1 MNKVFLKYT
10 FLITSGLLLFISIST
25 FAQKSLKVGNVYPGE
40 VELGGFNLL
49 QDDYISIKGKG
60 ASFDKGDGSLRYYA
74 WILRTD
80 SREVVWRSED
90 TEDYSRDDGEYK
102 FNEKLKL
109 DAGNYEVYYTGGKAS
124 NVYFIDGFDMLQ
136 NLFRKQRC
144 DYDEFRNEFF
154 VKILSNSS
162 SFKITDPEEAVNKK
176 EGVIVSLI
184 RVGDYENL
192 QKGFSLKKET
202 KVNIYALGEGVKSE
216 FYDLGYI
223 YDVSQNKKV
232 WMFNRKD
239 GSYAGGGKKNT
250 VQKTTIILSKGS
262 YKVYYKSDDSHSYD
276 EWNVLA
282 PDDPQHWGIEVSLV
296 NKNDKKNV
304 IPFRKEDIVEPI
316 VEMIKVEEEEYLSQG
331 ISLSKKTKLRVLSIG
346 EGRRELVDYGWIVNA
361 DTREIVWKMTEDNTE
376 YAGGGK
382 KNRMVDEVIELN
394 SGNYIV
400 NYITDDSHN
409 YDDWNTTPPFDE
421 ERWGIT
427 IWTVNKNDRRS
438 VKIFNPKKY
447 RSKNLIAEII
457 EVGDD
462 EYLKKS
468 FTLDRTT
475 DVRIIALGESDGHE
489 LADYAWI
496 KDSFGDT
503 VWEMKYRNTTHAG
516 GARKNRI
523 FNDVIK
529 LRPGRYKVYY
539 STDDSHSFEEW
550 NMNPPDNPQMYGVTL
565 LYDK

>member
-1 MNKVFLKYT
+1 MKKVFLKYT
-10 FLITSGLLLFISIST
+10 FAITIGVLLFIAVST
-25 FAQKSLKVGNVYPGE
+25 FAQQSLKVGNVYPGE
-40 VELGGFNLL
+40 VELGGFNLS

-60 ASFDKGDGSLRYYA
+60 ASFDKRDGSLQYYA
-74 WILRTD
+74 WILKTD
-80 SREVVWRSED
+80 SREVIWRSED
-90 TEDYSRDDGEYK
+90 TEDYSKNDGEYE
-102 FNEKLKL
+102 FTDKLEL
-109 DAGNYEVYYTGGKAS
+109 EAGNYEVYYTGGKAR
-124 NVYFIDGFDMLQ
+124 NVYFIDGLDMLQ
-136 NLFRKQRC
+136 NLFRKRKC
-144 DYDEFRNEFF
+144 NYDEFKNKFF
-154 VKILSNSS
+154 VKIFGNTNS
-162 SFKITDPEEAVNKK
+162 FEIIDPEEAVNKK

-192 QKGFSLKKET
+192 QKEFSLNKET
-202 KVNIYALGEGVKSE
+202 KINVYALGEGVKSE
-216 FYDLGYI
+216 FYDFGYI

-250 VQKTTIILSKGS
+250 VQKTTITLSKGS

-276 EWNVLA
+276 EWNALS
-282 PDDPQHWGIEVSLV
+282 PDDPQHWGIEISLV

-304 IPFRKEDIVEPI
+304 IPFRKEDVVEPI
-316 VEMIKVEEEEYLSQG
+316 VEIIRVEEEEFLSKG
-331 ISLSKKTKLRVLSIG
+331 ISLNKRTKLRILALG
-346 EGRRELVDYGWIVNA
+346 EGPRDFSDYGWIVNA
-361 DTREIVWKMTEDNTE
+361 DTRKIVWKMTEDNTE

-427 IWTVNKNDRRS
+427 IWTVNKKDRGS
-438 VKIFNPKKY
+438 VKTFNPTKY
-447 RSKNLIAEII
+447 KSKNLIAEIV

-468 FTLDRTT
+468 FTLDKTT
-475 DVRIIALGESDGHE
+475 NIRVIAIGERDGHE
-489 LADYAWI
+489 LVDYAWI
-496 KDSFGDT
+496 ENSNGDIA
-503 VWEMKYRNTTHAG
+503 WEMKYRNTTHAG

-523 FNDVIK
+523 LDVVIQ
-529 LRPGRYKVYY
+529 LREGRYKLYY
-539 STDDSHSFEEW
+539 RTDDSHSFEEW
-550 NMNPPDNPQMYGVTL
+550 NMNPPDNPQMYGITL
-565 LYDK
+565 LYDR